1 MNLNQGTLKAFSQ
14 NKIGI
19 FNPDFNGNS
28 SHFLVLVR
36 YLALLPGALAF
47 FFSNSKEI
55 QQLCYVLFP
64 WVLGEGPMA
73 FWKMILNAHCCSR
86 GGDFSLPVN
95 LQLEPPFLK
104 KGFVNGHRKPRAFS
118 SHRDVSPLNIQPQ
131 WGVDPFC
138 KTCSC
143 CCQCVFNE
151 VPVKS
156 HSLLLLITD
165 SLFS

>member
-64 WVLGEGPMA
+64 WVLGEGPTA
-73 FWKMILNAHCCSR
+73 F
-86 GGDFSLPVN
+86 
-95 LQLEPPFLK
+95 LEDDSERPLLLKGWGLFPTCKPAAGTPLLK
-104 KGFVNGHRKPRAFS
+104 KGVCKWAQKAKGVLITQGCFS
-118 SHRDVSPLNIQPQ
+118 IKYTATVGGR
-131 WGVDPFC
+131 
-138 KTCSC
+138 
-143 CCQCVFNE
+143 
-151 VPVKS
+151 
-156 HSLLLLITD
+156 SLLQNL
-165 SLFS
+165 